1 MKIKTKENREI
12 EVITDILCDSCGKSC
27 KTDVDYEYMTLEAN
41 WGYGTEKDLEKW
53 SAHLCEDC
61 VDEKL
66 SFIKFKKSNINFQTV
81 LGTDEEQEKKLN
93 NHYLKYPKN
102 ENGDQG
108 TE

>member
-1 MKIKTKENREI
+1 MKIKAKENREI
-12 EVITDILCDSCGKSC
+12 EVITDIICDSCGKSC

-41 WGYGTEKDLEKW
+41 WGYGTENDLEKW
-53 SAHLCEDC
+53 SAHIYEDC

-81 LGTDEEQEKKLN
+81 FDN
-93 NHYLKYPKN
+93 YYLKYPKN
-102 ENGDQG
+102 ENGDQR